1 MSPSPVGDRQRPWAR
16 SQMVV
21 WGQQCTLSAQ
31 HEACRHRT
39 HLSQPWLHDVP
50 PQMSPYHPPL
60 PPRTWGM
67 GQHPQVPFVV
77 MQQVASSGHSDCP
90 SGQGTARGAA
100 ESGNGVRD
108 LHIPSSPHQAHPR
121 AAPPIPRD
129 VMQELPSA
137 LQRDPWGQQW
147 RPPAQGTPWGERRG
161 GGRAAGGEKPPPPPQ
176 MAERGGGKLRHTR

>member
-39 HLSQPWLHDVP
+39 HSSQLWLHDVP
-50 PQMSPYHPPL
+50 PKCPRIILPSPPYL
-60 PPRTWGM
+60 
-67 GQHPQVPFVV
+67 
-77 MQQVASSGHSDCP
+77 GH
-90 SGQGTARGAA
+90 GAA
-100 ESGNGVRD
+100 PPGAIRCHAAGGIIGTLGLSVGTRD
-108 LHIPSSPHQAHPR
+108 STRGCGEWEWGEGPPYPLSSPHQAHPR

-137 LQRDPWGQQW
+137 LQRDPRGQQW

-161 GGRAAGGEKPPPPPQ
+161 GGRAAGGGKAPPPPPNGR
-176 MAERGGGKLRHTR
+176 ERGGETEAH